1 MLLKKKAKDKR
12 IGLKNK
18 SIKYELNELNKPK
31 QNKLKSLKLKETK
44 RNYLI

>member
-18 SIKYELNELNKPK
+18 SMNELNKPK
-31 QNKLKSLKLKETK
+31 QNKLKSLKLKEAK